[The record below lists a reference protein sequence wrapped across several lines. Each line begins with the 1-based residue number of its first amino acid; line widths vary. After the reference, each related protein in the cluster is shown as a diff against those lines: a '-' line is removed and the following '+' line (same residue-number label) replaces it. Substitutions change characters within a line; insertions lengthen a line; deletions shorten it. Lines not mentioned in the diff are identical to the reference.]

1 MLNVFTLYSL
11 ASMLLPCMVYQLIL
25 VVKARRNGQRCQA
38 VHVIWIYIFLIYI
51 WMVFQVTGIGLL
63 GDILRTD
70 TDLILGGVNFVPFDC
85 SDSTLILCPNC
96 SKICLTK

>member
-38 VHVIWIYIFLIYI
+38 VPCHLDIYFPDIY
-51 WMVFQVTGIGLL
+51 MDGIP
-63 GDILRTD
+63 GDGDRAS
-70 TDLILGGVNFVPFDC
+70 GGYIKNGH
-85 SDSTLILCPNC
+85 
-96 SKICLTK
+96 